1 MDTIKSKSKIVEFE
15 RDGQRIKV
23 QRMRWK
29 DARLWIRKLAAEVTE
44 FFATSGILGKGEED
58 GVETSSILKYLP
70 KIVEQSDDLIMDLL
84 AASCRTIKPEEIA
97 EMDTM
102 EVSALIAA
110 AIAVNVD
117 EDLKNC
123 WSGVLAG
130 VMSLVGSALPKTP
143 TTPSGAPMPVLFEQG
158 LPPPTS
164 TNAPSTTSTSSSG
177 T

>member
-29 DARLWIRKLAAEVTE
+29 DARLWIRKLAAEVTD
-44 FFATSGILGKGEED
+44 FFSTSGILNEKED
-58 GVETSSILKYLP
+58 GKEISAILKYLP

-84 AASCRTIKPEEIA
+84 AGSCRSVKPEEIA

-110 AIAVNVD
+110 AIEVNVD
-117 EDLKNC
+117 DDLKNC
-123 WSGVLAG
+123 WSGVIAG
-130 VMSLVGSALPKTP
+130 MMNIMGSMRRQTP

-158 LPPPTS
+158 IQPPTS